1 MHIKTI
7 CKNTQISQILCY
19 IHPYGYITLVKH
31 NKSSKRYNGVFNN
44 IENEK
49 RKISCWQE
57 Q

>member
-1 MHIKTI
+1 MHVKTI

-19 IHPYGYITLVKH
+19 IHPCGDITLVKH
-31 NKSSKRYNGVFNN
+31 SKSSKRYNGIFNN

-49 RKISCWQE
+49 KKIGCWQE